1 MEYGGFQFKTLDGF
15 RYEIFQFRYRFS
27 PLPSLDFPSVPVSD
41 IFTLKIKYE
50 KKDYCNKYIS
60 ISFIR
65 LVLLGYFSLGIF
77 VVQPMG
83 AIPDGGSVL
92 YVRLG
97 TNLDFFESP
106 DSLSENL
113 LERFHY
119 LVGQWQQ

>member
-1 MEYGGFQFKTLDGF
+1 
-15 RYEIFQFRYRFS
+15 
-27 PLPSLDFPSVPVSD
+27 
-41 IFTLKIKYE
+41 
-50 KKDYCNKYIS
+50 
-60 ISFIR
+60 
-65 LVLLGYFSLGIF
+65 LLGYFSLGIF